1 MRDRLIE
8 LIRQARKKTKDSNST
23 LEREMIFAEHLLA
36 NGVIVP
42 PCKVGDTVYVICNYT
57 VQETTVFSLK
67 METED
72 GKYVFYI
79 HAKAVDGAELT
90 IDGEYVAVFK
100 TFRFGKAVFLT
111 KEEAEEALK
120 GGAE

>member
-1 MRDRLIE
+1 MRERLIE
-8 LIRQARKKTKDSNST
+8 LIQNSVDGCARHW
-23 LEREMIFAEHLLA
+23 AELIADHLLA

-42 PCKVGDTVYVICNYT
+42 PCKVGDMVYVICNHT

-100 TFRFGKAVFLT
+100 TFRFGKTVFLT
-111 KEEAEEALK
+111 REEAEAALK
-120 GGAE
+120 GGGQK